1 MVNVGGFFASLKLV
15 TDEDSFKKGVGVLNS
30 FPDLLKKGAVGVIGL
45 GAALVGLGAVTANS
59 MTSLAAMA
67 KQLGMNAMTL
77 DNWQNAVKLAGGD
90 SESFTASIVAMNEA
104 FRNLK
109 IGEVKEDFI
118 KATGMSGADFSKLQG
133 MSNDQRL
140 RTIWSA
146 LEKVQDPGK
155 QQALIQKI
163 FGQGG
168 VDLFSRL
175 QLQGTTLSTLYSQAA
190 ARNPNSQADYDAAIQ
205 ASKDNASIMV
215 SFEKSLQKLGIEFE
229 KVLIPSLDSFASWLA
244 TNKDTMTAFAK
255 AVGDV
260 TTGLITFT
268 GTITGGVAGS
278 VDQKEKIALGSDLNV
293 SVAKLFAA
301 REGISGDSQYAFM
314 LALKSNP
321 EYQDAIAQA
330 ALAAKGSNLTS
341 DQIASQAFMH
351 TEAKKYLGLDKG
363 RYSSYFSGLSDSALS
378 GLYENFLSAKQQN
391 VFLNENDYIRGQAKE
406 VQKAEIT
413 LKIDGKQPLS
423 AAQNKQIMD
432 ALTVAGI
439 ISIRQ

>member
-15 TDEDSFKKGVGVLNS
+15 TDEDSFKKGLGVLNA
-30 FPDLLKKGAVGVIGL
+30 FPDMLKKGAVGVLGL
-45 GAALVGLGAVTANS
+45 GAAMVGLGTVTANS

-133 MSNDQRL
+133 MNNDQRL
-140 RTIWSA
+140 RTIWGA

-168 VDLFSRL
+168 VDLFSHM

-190 ARNPNSQADYDAAIQ
+190 ARNPNTQADYDAAIQ
-205 ASKDNASIMV
+205 AAKDNASIMV

-229 KVLIPSLDSFASWLA
+229 KVLIPNLDSFASWLVS
-244 TNKDTMTAFAK
+244 NKDTLTAFAQ
-255 AVGDV
+255 AVGGA
-260 TTGLITFT
+260 TSALLTLIGFL
-268 GTITGGVAGS
+268 GGDKKAQANLESGMLGGEVNAAVFRRLEQARGIKSGS
-278 VDQKEKIALGSDLNV
+278 SEESMMFLT
-293 SVAKLFAA
+293 
-301 REGISGDSQYAFM
+301 EW
-314 LALKSNP
+314 SNP
-321 EYQDAIAQA
+321 EYQSMIAKA
-330 ALAAKGSNLTS
+330 NGLAKTTKMTPE
-341 DQIASQAFMH
+341 QIAATVFQQNQAD
-351 TEAKKYLGLDKG
+351 KVRGLFAG
-363 RYSSYFSGLSDSALS
+363 TGVSDAVLS
-378 GLYENFLSAKQQN
+378 GLYEAREKARGTPQ
-391 VFLNENDYIRGQAKE
+391 FLNEKDYAAKQLAA

-413 LKIDGKQPLS
+413 LKIDGRQPLS